1 MCNDPA
7 IAALLTLRNVQYHRW
22 RGESAGV
29 TGIPRGAP
37 SAADLLA
44 SGQVVAFGRDLLPP
58 YVEGSDTLDELT
70 RVSRDAL
77 DALIARM
84 ESFLLVWWEAFDR
97 AFGAR

>member
-1 MCNDPA
+1 
-7 IAALLTLRNVQYHRW
+7 
-22 RGESAGV
+22 
-29 TGIPRGAP
+29 
-37 SAADLLA
+37 
-44 SGQVVAFGRDLLPP
+44 
-58 YVEGSDTLDELT
+58 VEGSDTLDELT